1 MVYHGIDSTESSPEK
16 RVMSK
21 PHKEGTNGQFND
33 EFDSNAFEKC
43 RKRHY
48 IPRKVNC
55 DEWTTN
61 VGAGV
66 TADGAMPNVANL
78 PSSCD
83 DEFFGD
89 YIVTTRDV
97 SMVRNAAANSLTA
110 LVNKATFD
118 QEIDISEEN
127 CLKVCYSSVIPP
139 FRNRFHDGRVI

>member
-1 MVYHGIDSTESSPEK
+1 MVYHGTTIDSPETSPEK

-21 PHKEGTNGQFND
+21 PHKQGTNGQFND

-55 DEWTTN
+55 DEWTSNTGTG
-61 VGAGV
+61 VV

-110 LVNKATFD
+110 LTARATFD

-127 CLKVCYSSVIPP
+127 CLKVS
-139 FRNRFHDGRVI
+139 